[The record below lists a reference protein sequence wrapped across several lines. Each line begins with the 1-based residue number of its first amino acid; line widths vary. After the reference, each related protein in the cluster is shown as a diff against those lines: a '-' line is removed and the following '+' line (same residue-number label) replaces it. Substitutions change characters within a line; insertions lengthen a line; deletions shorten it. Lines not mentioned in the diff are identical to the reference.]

1 VDSPAVADTTSAPTT
16 DEPPQPGA
24 PGLPNISDYWPDA
37 PQRLGPPA
45 DHYELPGVDATRTG
59 PAWHAMAGASPP
71 SVADRVT
78 VEIPAG
84 VRPRRPTGKRT
95 AILAA
100 LLAVGAIAAW
110 VLFRPAS
117 DEPRQPTFGGPAA
130 SPGPPGAAPANPP
143 VSIGTPPPTT
153 ASVPPV
159 PDAATFEFADN
170 TTELTVTIGAVDNGW
185 FRVTT
190 PRDSGVRPRT
200 ELDGET
206 VRVGIEP
213 TGEKGT
219 GRVDVLLSEEV
230 DWAIRTSGGFRTATL
245 DLTRG
250 TLDRIDLLGGT
261 ARLNLALP
269 ARDAAL
275 PIVLSGGV
283 NQWRISTEGKV
294 PVRAVFRRG
303 AGRVILYGDRQ
314 NGLPRDAEVSTGGA
328 GGIDLNVEEGVGTLT
343 VVAR

>member
-1 VDSPAVADTTSAPTT
+1 MDSPAVAEEST
-16 DEPPQPGA
+16 PPNP
-24 PGLPNISDYWPDA
+24 PDLPNISDYWPDA
-37 PQRLGPPA
+37 PQSLGPPA

-59 PAWHAMAGASPP
+59 PAWHVMAGASPP
-71 SVADRVT
+71 GAAERVT
-78 VEIPAG
+78 VEIPSG
-84 VRPRRPTGKRT
+84 VRPHRSTAKR
-95 AILAA
+95 AVILAA
-100 LLAVGAIAAW
+100 LLAVGAVAAW
-110 VLFRPAS
+110 AVFRPAS
-117 DEPRQPTFGGPAA
+117 DEPRQPVFAGPVASPAPAA
-130 SPGPPGAAPANPP
+130 AAPVNPP
-143 VSIGTPPPTT
+143 VSIGTPPPST
-153 ASVPPV
+153 VPV

-200 ELDGET
+200 SLDGDT
-206 VRVGIEP
+206 LRVGIEP

-219 GRVDVLLSEEV
+219 GRIDVLLSEEV
-230 DWAIRTSGGFRTATL
+230 DWAVRTRGGFRTATL

-250 TLDRIDLLGGT
+250 TVDRIDLLGGM

-303 AGRVILYGDRQ
+303 AGRVILYGDRR
-314 NGLPRDAEVSTGGA
+314 NGLRRDAEVSTGRDAEVSTGRGA
-328 GGIDLNVEEGVGTLT
+328 GGIDLNAEEGVGTLT